1 LWVAIVDERHLI
13 DAMSTAASAVWPERR
28 RIEDRPWGA
37 TLAALGLGGR
47 TGQLTLRL
55 PNGRQHA
62 IAFIHGAVVGAT
74 SPVVADSVA
83 RIAVRSRIITAKQAA
98 AVRGRVRSD
107 DLTAFAG
114 TTGLAAEDAQR
125 LEERVVLE
133 RAART
138 FAIERGEYA
147 IEQRISIPVSIGIE
161 VDVRA
166 VVYRGARLVLE
177 GDRLTSDLRRFG
189 KRFILTGEIIEISR
203 FGFTEIEQP
212 VLAALRNG
220 TSGPELEALRR
231 ELDPRM
237 VQAVIYALA
246 ACGAIRRI
254 TPTPPMTRPTTDQT
268 SCIPMLIRHDVNVD
282 YTAPPS
288 TRRPS
293 TLGRGTKR
301 WTEPFLDARPTT
313 VRPNALAAPTLRALI
328 AAGSEMLEHG
338 VDHFTMLGVPIG
350 ASVEAVKIAYVEL
363 ARNLRPERLVELGI
377 RDLHFGARALLA
389 QICIAYTALTEPTR
403 RAAYIAG
410 LGRGGNSHEID
421 FDKLAAEAFAR
432 GERALR
438 ADEPEL
444 AVAELQ
450 TACELAPDDIDYI
463 ATLARAEF
471 AAKHR

>member
-1 LWVAIVDERHLI
+1 MRV
-13 DAMSTAASAVWPERR
+13 
-28 RIEDRPWGA
+28 
-37 TLAALGLGGR
+37 
-47 TGQLTLRL
+47 
-55 PNGRQHA
+55 PNGKQHA

-74 SPVVADSVA
+74 SPVVADSIA
-83 RIAVRSRIITAKQAA
+83 RIAVRSRIVTAKQAA
-98 AVRGRVRSD
+98 AVRGKFRPD
-107 DLTAFAG
+107 DLVAFADAI
-114 TTGLAAEDAQR
+114 GLAAEDAQR

-138 FAIERGEYA
+138 FAIERGEYV

-166 VVYRGARLVLE
+166 LVYRGARLVLE
-177 GDRLTSDLRRFG
+177 GDRLTADLRRFG

-212 VLAALRNG
+212 VLAALRTG

-254 TPTPPMTRPTTDQT
+254 APTPPMTRPTTEQT
-268 SCIPMLIRHDVNVD
+268 SCVPMLIRRDINVEYAVPAD
-282 YTAPPS
+282 RVPGS
-288 TRRPS
+288 RPG

-313 VRPNALAAPTLRALI
+313 VRPNALTVPALRALI

-350 ASVEAVKIAYVEL
+350 ASVEAVKSAYVEL
-363 ARNLRPERLVELGI
+363 ARNLKPERLVELGV
-377 RDLHFGARALLA
+377 RDLQYRARALLA
-389 QICIAYTALTEPTR
+389 QICIAYTTLTEPPR

-410 LGRGGNSHEID
+410 LGRADTSHEID
-421 FDKLAAEAFAR
+421 FDRLAAEAFAR
-432 GERALR
+432 GGSGRCACAE
-438 ADEPEL
+438 EPEL

-450 TACELAPDDIDYI
+450 TACELAHARRHRLHLC
-463 ATLARAEF
+463 ATARAHHEF
-471 AAKHR
+471 AAKHRPSVDTRGRTRPASDRLRAAARPPRSRRQRSS

>member
-1 LWVAIVDERHLI
+1 
-13 DAMSTAASAVWPERR
+13 MSTAPSAVWPERG

-47 TGQLTLRL
+47 TGQLTIRL
-55 PNGRQHA
+55 PSGKQHA

-83 RIAVRSRIITAKQAA
+83 RIAARSRIVTAKQVA
-98 AVRGRVRSD
+98 AVRKKTRPD
-107 DLTAFAG
+107 DLAAFTEAI
-114 TTGLAAEDAQR
+114 GLAAEDAQR
-125 LEERVVLE
+125 LEERVILE

-138 FAIERGEYA
+138 FGIERGEYV

-254 TPTPPMTRPTTDQT
+254 APTPPMTRPTTEQS
-268 SCIPMLIRHDVNVD
+268 SCVPMLIRRDVNVD
-282 YTAPPS
+282 PGRTHA
-288 TRRPS
+288 RPA

-313 VRPNALAAPTLRALI
+313 VRPNALSAPALRALI
-328 AAGSEMLEHG
+328 AAGNEMLEHG

-363 ARNLRPERLVELGI
+363 ARNLKPERLLELGI
-377 RDLHFGARALLA
+377 RDLHHGARSLLA
-389 QICIAYTALTEPTR
+389 QICIAYTTLTEPAR
-403 RAAYIAG
+403 RGAYIAG
-410 LGRGGNSHEID
+410 LGRGGNAHEID
-421 FDKLAAEAFAR
+421 FTKLAAEAFAR